1 MMAPDRPRAA
11 RTVALTALAAAAALA
26 WLRAERV
33 GDAPDD
39 PGDVGRQGVA
49 QAIASPTVPPPW
61 AGSAVA
67 AVVAGPDGPVIALF
81 DSDGALGTD
90 GGAPRIVADGFEAIG
105 RISSA
110 PDGTRLAFAARRD
123 GRWDVFALT
132 LAGGRVDRLTDD
144 VAYDADPAWSPDG
157 RALAFTSY
165 RDGNFDV
172 YRLDVPST
180 DAMPLESAPLE
191 STPLE
196 PTPLESLPGA
206 ALRLTHG
213 DAPAIEPAWSPDGA
227 TIAFA
232 AWHDGSYRI
241 EAVPAGGGERRVVV
255 DPAADT
261 AGDSAGDSTG
271 DGADDTAG
279 RGASW
284 HRPAKLPDDLRAPAW
299 SPDGSAI
306 AYLAGRHGAMRLDVL
321 SVDADGAPL
330 AQQPTT
336 LAPQAAGFGWAAGG
350 QAVAV
355 LTADRGGRSVVFRN
369 RTRFGRDDVA
379 NLPGDPV
386 LLSAGAAAVAWSP
399 ATPDAALPTLALP
412 LGANDPGARPSGSLS
427 AGASPAGE
435 GARNAAPI
443 AAERPGLADVPDVR
457 VSGPRINAALFDDF
471 AALRA
476 EVRAATGADFLGTLS
491 DMWRPVGFF
500 SSASAYFSWH
510 KTGRAFDTQMEFR
523 GPGGRRDMVLV
534 REDNGGGGPQ
544 WRMYLRTDAQDG
556 SVGTPLTV
564 PGWAFSA
571 GGGDET
577 HEADGGVRANT
588 VPDGYWVDFTA
599 LAAQKGWRRINAN
612 ARSTFDWRS
621 EWAAIEYWHYE
632 RRDGMRWFEAAR
644 QVYADDDLADAFG
657 PDRLEALSI
666 PLSRL
671 ARQGFPAGWRGE
683 G

>member
-1 MMAPDRPRAA
+1 MMPSDRPRTFRA
-11 RTVALTALAAAAALA
+11 VALAAIAAAAALA

-33 GDAPDD
+33 GDAPGGPADSD
-39 PGDVGRQGVA
+39 GRPLDEA
-49 QAIASPTVPPPW
+49 RILASPTAPPPW
-61 AGSAVA
+61 DGSAVA
-67 AVVAGPDGPVIALF
+67 AVVAGPAGPAIALF
-81 DSDGALGTD
+81 DSDGALGPD
-90 GGAPRIVADGFEAIG
+90 GGPPRVVADGFEAIG
-105 RISSA
+105 RITSA
-110 PDGTRLAFAARRD
+110 ADGDRLAFAARRD
-123 GRWDVFALT
+123 GRWDVFT
-132 LAGGRVDRLTDD
+132 VPLAGGRLDRLTDD
-144 VAYDADPAWSPDG
+144 PAYDADPAWSPDG
-157 RALAFTSY
+157 TALAFASY
-165 RDGNFDV
+165 RDGNLDI
-172 YRLDVPST
+172 YRLDVPI
-180 DAMPLESAPLE
+180 AGPA
-191 STPLE
+191 
-196 PTPLESLPGA
+196 GA
-206 ALRLTHG
+206 ASPPQSPLRLTQG

-241 EAVPAGGGERRVVV
+241 EAVPATGGERRVLV
-255 DPAADT
+255 DPAPDETGDALAAGAADTSADSAADT
-261 AGDSAGDSTG
+261 AR
-271 DGADDTAG
+271 
-279 RGASW
+279 RGATW
-284 HRPAKLPDDLRAPAW
+284 RRPARLPDDLRSPSW
-299 SPDGSAI
+299 SPDGGSL
-306 AYLAGRHGAMRLDVL
+306 AYLAGRHGALRLDVQAVG
-321 SVDADGAPL
+321 VDGTAS
-330 AQQPTT
+330 AQLPST

-355 LTADRGGRSVVFRN
+355 VTADRGGRSVMFRN
-369 RTRFGRDDVA
+369 RVRFGRDDIA
-379 NLPGDPV
+379 QLPGDPV

-399 ATPDAALPTLALP
+399 LSADTGLPAL
-412 LGANDPGARPSGSLS
+412 DPSARAGDPRSGPSGSLS
-427 AGASPAGE
+427 AGATTAR
-435 GARNAAPI
+435 GAAADAAPI
-443 AAERPGLADVPDVR
+443 AAGRPGLADLPDVR

-471 AALRA
+471 AALRT

-510 KTGRAFDTQMEFR
+510 KTGRAFDTQMELR

-544 WRMYLRTDAQDG
+544 WRMYLRADAQDG

-577 HEADGGVRANT
+577 HEADGGVRGNA

-599 LAAQKGWRRINAN
+599 LAAAKGWRRIA
-612 ARSTFDWRS
+612 ALGRPALDWRTD
-621 EWAAIEYWHYE
+621 WAAIEYWHYE
-632 RRDGMRWFEAAR
+632 RRDGLRWFEAAR